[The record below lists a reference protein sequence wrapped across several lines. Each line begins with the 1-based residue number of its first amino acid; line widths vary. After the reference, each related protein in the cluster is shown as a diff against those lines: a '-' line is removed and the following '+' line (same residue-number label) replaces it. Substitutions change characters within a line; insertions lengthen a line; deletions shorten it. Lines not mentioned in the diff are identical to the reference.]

1 MAKAENLEKAY
12 KAIGSLLASGV
23 RTLSVE
29 KVKVASGLARQTFY
43 QKDED
48 WQEVRA
54 VINGKPS
61 DRVKLVQ
68 VEIKQKSETERQL
81 DSLFE
86 RIETME
92 QDVTRLEGTASKV
105 YKELIDEIQRWFYK
119 ASENPKRNAT
129 VARHIEELN
138 SMRQEMDRLT
148 AENRL
153 LRAQE
158 NDKDSVK
165 VLSHKKVIKLNTLA
179 EPGDIFDDFLKQYNS
194 IIPTSSVGA
203 LICSV
208 YVLCG
213 LPCSGKSNWIK
224 NHKPSSSGIHIYVD
238 SCAHQTHIRRFIVK
252 QITLVN
258 VEIHCV
264 WLRNDRQT
272 CLERTAKGYIGAA
285 NVIKQEEINFIAENF
300 QDPSLA
306 ELFDSVI
313 LVSKDNL

>member
-1 MAKAENLEKAY
+1 MAKSENLDKAY
-12 KAIGSLLASGV
+12 MAIGSLLASGV
-23 RTLSVE
+23 RKLSVE
-29 KVKVASGLARQTFY
+29 KVRVASGLARQTFY
-43 QKDED
+43 QEDED
-48 WQEVRA
+48 WLEVRA

-68 VEIKQKSETERQL
+68 VEIKKKSETERQL

-92 QDVTRLEGTASKV
+92 QEVARLEGTASQV

-129 VARHIEELN
+129 AARHIEELN

-153 LRAQE
+153 LRARESDQ
-158 NDKDSVK
+158 DTVK
-165 VLSHKKVIKLNTLA
+165 ILSHKKVIELKTLA
-179 EPGDIFDDFLKQYNS
+179 EPGDIFDDFLKQYKS
-194 IIPTSSVGA
+194 IVSTPSMAA
-203 LICSV
+203 LIRGV

-224 NHKPSSSGIHIYVD
+224 AHKPPSSGLHIYVD
-238 SCAHQTHIRRFIVK
+238 SCAHQTHIRRFIAK
-252 QITLVN
+252 QVAVSD

-264 WLRNDRQT
+264 WLRNDKQA
-272 CLERTAKGYIGAA
+272 CLERSAAGYAGAA
-285 NVIKQEEINFIAENF
+285 KIIKQEEINFIAENF

-313 LVSKDNL
+313 LVSKDNG